1 MAQLRSSGYT
11 RFHLVERMFL
21 DNEKVYDEESMP
33 ESSDYMS
40 VMFARRQ

>member
-1 MAQLRSSGYT
+1 
-11 RFHLVERMFL
+11 VERMFL